1 MNTKVMKDSFNETA
15 EFKGSLK
22 WSLIAHVSIAV
33 VFGVKAAFFQS
44 EPIDYSAAVRVDIVA
59 LPDKLD
65 PNNVSF
71 EKPKDKTAETPQN
84 SAEKTQP
91 KIVEK
96 SSEPNAINL
105 DKAKSK
111 QKEALEKIKKMSAI
125 DKIKNDM
132 EREKAEKEA
141 LKRVVQVKGNILS
154 PGTALT
160 GLNRVQHEAY
170 ISDLDRHVKER
181 WSLPEWLAKR
191 DFKAQVRVRLDE
203 GGKILSR
210 EIVRS
215 SGNQSYDD
223 MVLTT
228 IDQSAPFPRPPE
240 KFVAI
245 VSVQG
250 ILLGFPE

>member
-1 MNTKVMKDSFNETA
+1 MSTNPYKDSFNETA

-22 WSLIAHVSIAV
+22 WSLIAHAAIVLI
-33 VFGVKAAFFQS
+33 FGVKAAFFQS

-65 PNNVSF
+65 PNNISLETPKEKSAETVIKSA
-71 EKPKDKTAETPQN
+71 EKPK
-84 SAEKTQP
+84 P
-91 KIVEK
+91 KVVEK
-96 SSEPNAINL
+96 STEPDAINL
-105 DKAKSK
+105 NKAKSK

-132 EREKAEKEA
+132 ERERADREA
-141 LKRVVQVKGNILS
+141 LKKVVQVKGNIIS

-191 DFKAQVRVRLDE
+191 DFKAQVRLRLDE
-203 GGKILSR
+203 NGQIISR

-250 ILLGFPE
+250 ILIGFPE